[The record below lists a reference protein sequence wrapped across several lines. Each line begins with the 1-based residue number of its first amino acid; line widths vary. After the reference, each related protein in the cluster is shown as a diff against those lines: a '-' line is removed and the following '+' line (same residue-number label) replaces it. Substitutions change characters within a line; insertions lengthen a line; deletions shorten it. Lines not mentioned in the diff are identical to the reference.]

1 MHWNDWNWECSN
13 IVIRI
18 GTQSIVATIIS
29 VYGPQENDLLK
40 KKTSF
45 YDDVIVEIQR
55 AYTRNPYVLVE
66 GDFNCKLKSN
76 LQNVA
81 LNGKLLE
88 QVIYDFNMRVENTLP
103 LCEGQRTCVNNK
115 NQVKH

>member
-40 KKTSF
+40 KK
-45 YDDVIVEIQR
+45 
-55 AYTRNPYVLVE
+55 
-66 GDFNCKLKSN
+66 K
-76 LQNVA
+76 
-81 LNGKLLE
+81 
-88 QVIYDFNMRVENTLP
+88 QV
-103 LCEGQRTCVNNK
+103 
-115 NQVKH
+115 